1 MKSYSKI
8 RHIQESNIKLEKMYL
23 NESSDSIKIPK
34 QFRGVI
40 MDFGDRASAQ
50 DIINAYNSDVEE
62 GTTLVYYQN
71 NHFYNENG
79 DGVPVNVVLDE
90 LNYAIV
96 GDEDEMEYN
105 EPKDVMKS
113 EDDMDTIYLTKRH
126 KIFVHSPGDVMF
138 NWADSVGGG
147 GGWKRIPKSQLRAII
162 DLLSRHI

>member
-23 NESSDSIKIPK
+23 NEPSDSIKIPK

-40 MDFGDRASAQ
+40 TDFGDRASAQ

-126 KIFVHSPGDVMF
+126 KIFV
-138 NWADSVGGG
+138 
-147 GGWKRIPKSQLRAII
+147 K
-162 DLLSRHI
+162 